1 MNDPSDPKNPREA
14 SPFLGHED
22 PAREVSRASVAVE
35 KDAGRPARL
44 VAKRP
49 KRRRSPKHHT
59 RRKVAFFHYHHYDV
73 AFKFFTEQVLD
84 AEFVALPPATRRSLE
99 AGSRHSSDYVCAPFK
114 HILGDYLDA
123 LELGADV
130 LVQFAGPCRLGYYGE
145 LQESILRDMGYDFD
159 MLNFSTLSGKPPLD
173 YVRACKEKVNPNISL
188 PAGVV
193 NLAATAKMVRFL
205 DEAYDYYLAHAAF
218 AVEKGAFERTLAD
231 YYRAMGKVTCDREIV
246 QVQRR
251 AMAAFEA
258 IPVEMPANRVRVGV
272 VGEFF
277 TAVDPHSNL
286 EVEKKLIAM
295 GVELHR
301 MVNLTNRYLRYD
313 EAELRQEA
321 APYVT
326 YDMGP
331 TSTMTCAA
339 ALRYARAAYDGLVH
353 LKSSGCTPEIDCV
366 PTLQRISS
374 DLHIPVLYLS
384 YDSQTSDTGLDTR
397 LEAFYDMLAMKKE
410 SRS

>member
-1 MNDPSDPKNPREA
+1 M
-14 SPFLGHED
+14 
-22 PAREVSRASVAVE
+22 
-35 KDAGRPARL
+35 
-44 VAKRP
+44 
-49 KRRRSPKHHT
+49 
-59 RRKVAFFHYHHYDV
+59 
-73 AFKFFTEQVLD
+73 
-84 AEFVALPPATRRSLE
+84 
-99 AGSRHSSDYVCAPFK
+99 CAPFK

-218 AVEKGAFERTLAD
+218 AVEKGAFERALAD
-231 YYRAMGKVTCDREIV
+231 YYRAMGEVTCDREIV

-258 IPVEMPANRVRVGV
+258 IPVEMPANRVRVGI

-286 EVEKKLIAM
+286 EVEKKL
-295 GVELHR
+295 HR
-301 MVNLTNRYLRYD
+301 HGRRAAPHGRIITNRYLRYD
-313 EAELRQEA
+313 EAELRAGSA

-339 ALRYARAAYDGLVH
+339 ALRYARAGYDGRGAPR
-353 LKSSGCTPEIDCV
+353 SRAAAPPRSTACPRC
-366 PTLQRISS
+366 SAS
-374 DLHIPVLYLS
+374 AADLRIPVLYLS

-410 SRS
+410 KAR

>member
-1 MNDPSDPKNPREA
+1 M
-14 SPFLGHED
+14 
-22 PAREVSRASVAVE
+22 
-35 KDAGRPARL
+35 
-44 VAKRP
+44 
-49 KRRRSPKHHT
+49 
-59 RRKVAFFHYHHYDV
+59 
-73 AFKFFTEQVLD
+73 
-84 AEFVALPPATRRSLE
+84 
-99 AGSRHSSDYVCAPFK
+99 
-114 HILGDYLDA
+114 
-123 LELGADV
+123 
-130 LVQFAGPCRLGYYGE
+130 
-145 LQESILRDMGYDFD
+145 
-159 MLNFSTLSGKPPLD
+159 
-173 YVRACKEKVNPNISL
+173 
-188 PAGVV
+188 V

-218 AVEKGAFERTLAD
+218 AVEKGAFERALAD
-231 YYRAMGKVTCDREIV
+231 YYRAMGEVTCDREIV

-258 IPVEMPANRVRVGV
+258 IPVEMPANRVRVGI

-286 EVEKKLIAM
+286 EVEKKLIAT

-339 ALRYARAAYDGLVH
+339 ALRYARAGYDGLVH

-410 SRS
+410 KAR

>member
-1 MNDPSDPKNPREA
+1 MTFKDPKRSD
-14 SPFLGHED
+14 SPFLGHAD
-22 PAREVSRASVAVE
+22 PSQDASRASVSVE

-49 KRRRSPKHHT
+49 KRRRAAKHHT

-84 AEFVALPPATRRSLE
+84 AEFVKLPPATRHTLE
-99 AGSRHSSDYVCAPFK
+99 AGSRNSSDYVCAPFK
-114 HILGDYLDA
+114 HILGDYIDA

-159 MLNFSTLSGKPPLD
+159 MLNFSTLAGKPPLD
-173 YVRACKEKVNPNISL
+173 YVRLCKQKVNSNISL

-193 NLAATAKMVRFL
+193 NLAATAKMVRLL

-218 AVEKGAFERTLAD
+218 AVEPGAFDRALAD
-231 YYRAMGKVTCDREIV
+231 YYRAMGEVTCDREIT
-246 QVQRR
+246 QVQREF
-251 AMAAFEA
+251 MAAFEA

-301 MVNLTNRYLRYD
+301 MVNLTNRYLHYN
-313 EAELRQEA
+313 EGELRQEA

-339 ALRYARAAYDGLVH
+339 ALRYARAGYDGLVH
-353 LKSSGCTPEIDCV
+353 LKSSGCTPEIDCI

-410 SRS
+410 KKG